1 MIVFHV
7 SGEHPELPLEEIRSV
22 HEAYDAEFKVLST
35 EGQLILADSGLEKK
49 DLLRL
54 AFTHEFYPVKELTD
68 AKNLDSVLLG
78 LKLKK
83 PQTLCVRCLGF
94 ENNSVEERKAGEVLY
109 NKWGSKVDFNKP
121 ELWIYIIKVGK
132 NIAVSLERCETDDF
146 NERDPNSRPFFHPLA
161 LNPLARLFLNLA
173 RLRTGDVVL
182 DPFCGSGSVV
192 IEAAL
197 ISLKAVGSD
206 KDPKM
211 IWGCRKNLEFYGL
224 KANVLEGDATDI
236 KLMARDGRRIL
247 VDAIVTDPPY
257 ARSSK
262 MFNKELGEL
271 YDEFLKSA
279 FKALRPGGHLVMA
292 VPHETEL
299 HYKKAGFEK
308 RGDYLNY
315 VHRSLTRRIY
325 ILKKPK

>member
-22 HEAYDAEFKVLST
+22 HEAYDAKFEVLSA
-35 EGQLILADSGLEKK
+35 EGQLILADSELEKK

-54 AFTHEFYPVKELTD
+54 AFTHEFYPTKELTD

-78 LKLKK
+78 LKVKK

-94 ENNSVEERKAGEVLY
+94 ENNSAEERKAGEVLY
-109 NKWGSKVDFNKP
+109 SRWRAKVDFNKP
-121 ELWIYIIKVGK
+121 ELWVYIIKVGK
-132 NIAVSLERCETDDF
+132 NIAVSLEGCETDDF
-146 NERDPNSRPFFHPLA
+146 NKRDPNSRPFFHPLA
-161 LNPLARLFLNLA
+161 LNPKLARLFLNLA
-173 RLRTGDVVL
+173 RLKIGDIVL

-197 ISLKAVGSD
+197 IGLKAVGSD

-211 IWGCRKNLEFYGL
+211 IWGCRKNLEFYNL
-224 KANVLEGDATDI
+224 KANILEGDATDI
-236 KLMARDGRRIL
+236 KLMARDGRKIL
-247 VDAIVTDPPY
+247 ADAIVTDPPY

-262 MFNKELGEL
+262 MFNKELGNL

-279 FKALRPGGHLVMA
+279 FKALKPGGHLVMA
-292 VPHETEL
+292 VPHTIKL
-299 HYKKAGFEK
+299 GYPGFEK

-315 VHRSLTRRIY
+315 VHKSLTRRIY
-325 ILKKPK
+325 ILRKPN